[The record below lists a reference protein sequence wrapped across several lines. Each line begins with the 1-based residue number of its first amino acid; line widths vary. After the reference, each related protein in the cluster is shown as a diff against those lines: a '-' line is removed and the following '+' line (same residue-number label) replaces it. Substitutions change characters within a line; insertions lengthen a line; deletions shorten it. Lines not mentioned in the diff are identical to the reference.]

1 MGSLREALKDFQF
14 WSLEA
19 CVLLGLILGGSLI
32 RELLPRLERRD
43 AWRIGILSAI
53 ALALTLFVAERTNR
67 IYYDEQIYQSVGQNL
82 ADLKR
87 AQMCNDGSVEYGR
100 LQCASG
106 EYNKQP
112 YAYPHVLSV
121 AYRLFGVQPV
131 TAFVVNAA
139 VMALTVCALYLLV
152 WIVFGDREAA
162 FFSAL
167 LITLMP
173 EQIIWSAT
181 AAVEPSASLACVVA
195 LLAVSVAVR
204 AGTTLA
210 FAAAAVTVAY
220 AVQFRPESF
229 LILPVVALL
238 AWPRIKS
245 ERHRPRVYWVGLL
258 FLALVAVHVAHTFAI
273 RNLGWGTD
281 EAPLSVRYVA
291 ANWRVNAW
299 FYLADARF
307 PATFT
312 LLAIAGLASRRF
324 KAERAAFALYFLMF
338 FGIGLL
344 FYAGSYNYG
353 ADVRYSLMTYPPLAV
368 LGGLG
373 AAQAVR
379 LLEQVTAVLPG
390 RTLLTG
396 VLAFQFLWYAPL
408 VRSTT
413 EEAWAARADVRFA
426 ESLSADLKGN
436 AYVLTHNPGMFHVWG
451 VNAGQMSLIASNPA
465 YLQFLASR
473 YTAGVY
479 LHWNFWCN
487 VTDPAHQ
494 QLCRKMTE
502 LHEVELIREYR
513 ERDQR
518 YALYRL
524 QVRAP

>member
-53 ALALTLFVAERTNR
+53 ALALTLLVAERTNR
-67 IYYDEQIYQSVGQNL
+67 IYYDEQIYQSVAQNL

-152 WIVFGDREAA
+152 WTVFGDREAA

-204 AGTTLA
+204 AGTTL
-210 FAAAAVTVAY
+210 
-220 AVQFRPESF
+220 PSNSD
-229 LILPVVALL
+229 P
-238 AWPRIKS
+238 
-245 ERHRPRVYWVGLL
+245 
-258 FLALVAVHVAHTFAI
+258 
-273 RNLGWGTD
+273 
-281 EAPLSVRYVA
+281 
-291 ANWRVNAW
+291 
-299 FYLADARF
+299 
-307 PATFT
+307 
-312 LLAIAGLASRRF
+312 
-324 KAERAAFALYFLMF
+324 
-338 FGIGLL
+338 
-344 FYAGSYNYG
+344 
-353 ADVRYSLMTYPPLAV
+353 
-368 LGGLG
+368 
-373 AAQAVR
+373 
-379 LLEQVTAVLPG
+379 
-390 RTLLTG
+390 
-396 VLAFQFLWYAPL
+396 
-408 VRSTT
+408 
-413 EEAWAARADVRFA
+413 
-426 ESLSADLKGN
+426 
-436 AYVLTHNPGMFHVWG
+436 NP
-451 VNAGQMSLIASNPA
+451 S
-465 YLQFLASR
+465 
-473 YTAGVY
+473 
-479 LHWNFWCN
+479 
-487 VTDPAHQ
+487 
-494 QLCRKMTE
+494 
-502 LHEVELIREYR
+502 
-513 ERDQR
+513 
-518 YALYRL
+518 
-524 QVRAP
+524 